1 MYTVIAAI
9 SFFLKSPL
17 VIIINICE
25 HLITIIYIEKNKV
38 KNIFVFVVLICNFC
52 CVKVF
57 FRKSLSSVPALPLW
71 ALLKSLILLF
81 QWLSLRGPLQ
91 PPEFRRLG
99 WSSLRPEPLS
109 FPPFV
114 LKTSLQNNDFKP
126 MHSQKV
132 LVLHFHMFFTFPN
145 GCHFRF
151 STQTSNELSSRSA
164 CYSDDTQGN
173 PLFIQVTTGRHVT
186 L

>member
-1 MYTVIAAI
+1 MSTTQEPDPAT
-9 SFFLKSPL
+9 FGFL
-17 VIIINICE
+17 VQ
-25 HLITIIYIEKNKV
+25 HAEK
-38 KNIFVFVVLICNFC
+38 VLI
-52 CVKVF
+52 
-57 FRKSLSSVPALPLW
+57 LGALNRIIKCTILMINDASW
-71 ALLKSLILLF
+71 SHHSIIRWLLF
-81 QWLSLRGPLQ
+81 QWQFRRGPLQ

-109 FPPFV
+109 SPPFV

-151 STQTSNELSSRSA
+151 STQTSNELPSRSA

-173 PLFIQVTTGRHVT
+173 PLFYKWNASK
-186 L
+186 

>member
-1 MYTVIAAI
+1 MHHLDDKWCVMVT
-9 SFFLKSPL
+9 SFHHQVTP
-17 VIIINICE
+17 
-25 HLITIIYIEKNKV
+25 
-38 KNIFVFVVLICNFC
+38 
-52 CVKVF
+52 
-57 FRKSLSSVPALPLW
+57 
-71 ALLKSLILLF
+71 LF
-81 QWLSLRGPLQ
+81 QWLSRRGPLQ

-109 FPPFV
+109 SPPFV

-132 LVLHFHMFFTFPN
+132 LVFHFHMFFTFPN

-151 STQTSNELSSRSA
+151 STQTSNELPSRSA

-173 PLFIQVTTGRHVT
+173 PLFYKLRASKLQLEDMLLSRPAVEKFLSANTFCKNTMVFQIS
-186 L
+186 